1 MSVVLSEVILPKLE
15 LTDFSQTKKRGKW
28 EKKKKI
34 TIFNLN
40 SIVNSLVIVLTVY
53 AV

>member
-28 EKKKKI
+28 EKKKI